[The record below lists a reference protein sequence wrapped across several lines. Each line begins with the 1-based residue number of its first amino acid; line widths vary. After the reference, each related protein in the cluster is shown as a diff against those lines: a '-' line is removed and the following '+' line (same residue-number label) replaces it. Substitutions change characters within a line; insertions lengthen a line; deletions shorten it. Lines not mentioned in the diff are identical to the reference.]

1 MKPGPHA
8 DKVYLAHMLEC
19 IERVSTYCE
28 EGERSFRTS
37 RLIQDAV
44 IRNLQTMAESSQRLT
59 DATQALAPTV
69 PWRAI
74 AGFRNIIV
82 HDYLGVDIDLVWRV
96 VEDELP
102 QLKQGLVHA
111 SAALSTASDDRFT
124 RARPL

>member
-1 MKPGPHA
+1 MKAGPQA

-19 IERVSTYCE
+19 IERVQAYCE
-28 EGERSFRTS
+28 EGESRFRTS

-59 DATQALAPTV
+59 DATKALAPTV

-82 HDYLGVDIDLVWRV
+82 HDYLGVDIDLVWHV
-96 VEDELP
+96 VESDLP
-102 QLKQGLVHA
+102 KLRQGLIYA
-111 SAALSTASDDRFT
+111 SAALSNQSES
-124 RARPL
+124 